1 MDATPAPHPVPLDAE
16 LRAPTPAAPTLV
28 DLARLAGLALLLT
41 AIRTLRKG
49 IHRLR
54 RRLAT
59 AAQPSAQTGQATAEY
74 ALVLLGAAVVAIA
87 LVTWA
92 TGSGRVGDLFDRVF
106 DELVS
111 RL

>member
-1 MDATPAPHPVPLDAE
+1 MDTPRPVPSTPVALAQIASMVLAVSI
-16 LRAPTPAAPTLV
+16 LRL
-28 DLARLAGLALLLT
+28 
-41 AIRTLRKG
+41 
-49 IHRLR
+49 LR
-54 RRLAT
+54 RGLRRARRWAVPRPALSSQA
-59 AAQPSAQTGQATAEY
+59 GQATAEY

>member
-1 MDATPAPHPVPLDAE
+1 MSTRPVLALAVRLTTAPTR
-16 LRAPTPAAPTLV
+16 LRARAE
-28 DLARLAGLALLLT
+28 G
-41 AIRTLRKG
+41 
-49 IHRLR
+49 
-54 RRLAT
+54 
-59 AAQPSAQTGQATAEY
+59 GQATAEY

-92 TGSGRVGDLFDRVF
+92 TSSGRIGDLFDRVF

>member
-1 MDATPAPHPVPLDAE
+1 MDTTLLSAL
-16 LRAPTPAAPTLV
+16 LTLV
-28 DLARLAGLALLLT
+28 RLVVTAFRIGFGLTSAT
-41 AIRTLRKG
+41 VIA
-49 IHRLR
+49 LR
-54 RRLAT
+54 RRRSRAGRLLVGQA
-59 AAQPSAQTGQATAEY
+59 GQATAEY

>member
-1 MDATPAPHPVPLDAE
+1 MDTPPPVP
-16 LRAPTPAAPTLV
+16 PTPT
-28 DLARLAGLALLLT
+28 DLARLAGLALALSTLT
-41 AIRTLRKG
+41 L
-49 IHRLR
+49 LR
-54 RRLAT
+54 RGVRRADRLLRPRALSSQ
-59 AAQPSAQTGQATAEY
+59 AGQATAEY